1 MQLDNF
7 TCIRCKNTYDEFERN
22 DRACRIDKQEI
33 CQACREKLGLLY
45 PSRKSLRGQIVIFT
59 QTGKTGKQ
67 QICELCQERIP
78 KGSREVSYRLK
89 RGKRIYQ
96 HLDCPEHKQGQI
108 DLDGLRGGSQAP
120 ESFSS
125 GYFSGGV
132 SGSSLF

>member
-1 MQLDNF
+1 MPIDNF
-7 TCIRCKNTYDEFERN
+7 ICIRCKNTYDEFERN

-45 PSRKSLRGQIVIFT
+45 PARKSLRGQIVIFT

-78 KGSREVSYRLK
+78 KGSREVAYKLY
-89 RGKRIYQ
+89 RGKRIYH
-96 HLDCPEHKQGQI
+96 HLDCLEYKQHQI
-108 DLDGLRGGSQAP
+108 DFGGSRGGFQAP

-125 GYFSGGV
+125 GYGS
-132 SGSSLF
+132 SGSSFF